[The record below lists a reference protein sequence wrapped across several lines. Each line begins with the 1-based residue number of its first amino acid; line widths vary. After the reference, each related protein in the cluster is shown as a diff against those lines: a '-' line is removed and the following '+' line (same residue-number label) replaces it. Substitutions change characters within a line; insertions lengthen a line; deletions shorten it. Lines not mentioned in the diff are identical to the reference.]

1 MNFEKKLFF
10 YRKKKYTI
18 VPPPN
23 GVVTSKSHSN
33 LALIKYWGKQ
43 NNKIQIPLNSSIS
56 YSLGK
61 VYTVTRLIY
70 QEKKK
75 KNFSIRIFFSGKEK
89 TNFLPKILEFFH
101 RISLYCS
108 YLRDLNFIIETY
120 NTFPHSSGIASSA
133 SSMSALALCIMKIE
147 KKLVSSLKED
157 FFFKK
162 ASFLARL
169 GSGSACRSIYPGLV
183 VWGCHKSIKGSN
195 NLYAIPYPYEVHSI
209 FTKIENTILIVDDQP
224 KKILSSK
231 GHQLMNK
238 HPYAR
243 DRLKCANS
251 NMNRLISIL
260 KIGDFQEFGELIEH
274 EALTLHAMIMTSRPY
289 FLWMRPNT
297 LNVIQTVWDFRK
309 QNNKNI
315 YFTLDAGANVHL
327 LYPIQEKT
335 FILKWIYSDL
345 FSYCKKIIE
354 SFCLYNY

>member
-1 MNFEKKLFF
+1 M
-10 YRKKKYTI
+10 
-18 VPPPN
+18 
-23 GVVTSKSHSN
+23 VTSKSHSN
-33 LALIKYWGKQ
+33 IALIKYWGKQ

-70 QEKKK
+70 QEKKNK
-75 KNFSIRIFFSGKEK
+75 KLSIRIFFSGKEK
-89 TNFLPKILEFFH
+89 TSFLPKILEFFH
-101 RISLYCS
+101 RISFYCS
-108 YLRDLNFIIETY
+108 YLRNWNFIIETY
-120 NTFPHSSGIASSA
+120 NNFPHSSGIASSA

-147 KKLVSSLKED
+147 KELVSSLKED
-157 FFFKK
+157 FFFEK

-183 VWGCHKSIKGSN
+183 VWGYHKSIKGSN

-209 FTKIENTILIVDDQP
+209 FTKIENTILIIDDNP

-231 GHQLMNK
+231 GHQLMNN

-243 DRLKCANS
+243 ERLKCANQ

-260 KIGDFQEFGELIEH
+260 KIGDFKKFGELIEH
-274 EALTLHAMIMTSRPY
+274 EALTLHAMIMTSYPY
-289 FLWMRPNT
+289 FLWMKPNT

-309 QNNKNI
+309 HSNKNI

-327 LYPIQEKT
+327 LYPIQEKK

-345 FSYCKKIIE
+345 FFFCKKIIE
-354 SFCLYNY
+354 SFCW

>member
-1 MNFEKKLFF
+1 MKTNFYNKSIEK
-10 YRKKKYTI
+10 YSIT
-18 VPPPN
+18 PN
-23 GVVTSKSHSN
+23 GVITSKSHSN
-33 LALIKYWGKQ
+33 IALIKYWGKH

-75 KNFSIRIFFSGKEK
+75 KNNSSIRVFFSGKEK
-89 TNFLPKILEFFH
+89 TSFLPKILKFFY
-101 RISLYCS
+101 RISFYCS
-108 YLRDLNFIIETY
+108 YLRNFNFIIETS
-120 NTFPHSSGIASSA
+120 NTFPHSCGVASSA
-133 SSMSALALCIMKIE
+133 SSMSALALCIMKME
-147 KKLVSSLKED
+147 KKLVPSLKED

-183 VWGCHKSIKGSN
+183 VWGHHQSIEGSN
-195 NLYAIPYPYEVHSI
+195 NLYAIPYPYEIHSI
-209 FTKIENTILIVDDQP
+209 FTKIEDTILIIDDKP

-231 GHQLMNK
+231 GHKLMNH

-243 DRLKCANS
+243 ERFKDANQ

-260 KIGDFQEFGELIEH
+260 KRGEFQEFGELIEH

-289 FLWMRPNT
+289 FLWMKANT
-297 LNVIQTVWDFRK
+297 INVIHMVWDFRK

-335 FILKWIYSDL
+335 SIIKWIYSNL
-345 FSYCKKIIE
+345 FFYCKKTIE
-354 SFCLYNY
+354 SFCL